1 MRISDW
7 SSYVC
12 SSDLVGSVVEAN
24 QWNLV
29 ETAAQGGFLSAQE
42 LVEPQHPIVWL
53 GFEKILG
60 QTRNQRCW
68 RHLGDAQFQHQIV
81 ANLRLPVR
89 GDVASQPRRG
99 LGAEQYL
106 DLLRAEEFTQFLRA
120 G

>member
-29 ETAAQGGFLSAQE
+29 ETAAQGGFLAAQE

-68 RHLGDAQFQHQIV
+68 RHLGDAQFQHQRCEERSVGKECLSTCSSACSPYIQKKKYT
-81 ANLRLPVR
+81 ANNLHIK
-89 GDVASQPRRG
+89 
-99 LGAEQYL
+99 
-106 DLLRAEEFTQFLRA
+106 
-120 G
+120 